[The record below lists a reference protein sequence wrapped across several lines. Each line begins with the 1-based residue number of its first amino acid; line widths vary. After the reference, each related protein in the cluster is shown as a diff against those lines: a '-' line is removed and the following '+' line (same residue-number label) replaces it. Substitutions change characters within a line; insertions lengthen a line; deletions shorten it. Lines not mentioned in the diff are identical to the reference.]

1 MFGGVPGS
9 PRCSSCTA
17 APKTAAYPK
26 TGALSRGGKVRQGH
40 SGGLQPAS
48 QVAGH
53 HLDLQATK
61 DRFSQA
67 IHTLPRHARPLL
79 TLSEARSRIYAFMH
93 AGACAIP
100 GSQSC
105 V

>member
-1 MFGGVPGS
+1 VTLQSPWERVQEPGS
-9 PRCSSCTA
+9 PRCTSCTA
-17 APKTAAYPK
+17 APKTVAYPK
-26 TGALSRGGKVRQGH
+26 TGALSRGSKVRQGH

-67 IHTLPRHARPLL
+67 IHTGS
-79 TLSEARSRIYAFMH
+79 TLIVST
-93 AGACAIP
+93 
-100 GSQSC
+100 
-105 V
+105 

>member
-1 MFGGVPGS
+1 MCILSKRGRFSDPAEPVGARSGAWLAALHLLI
-9 PRCSSCTA
+9 TA
-17 APKTAAYPK
+17 APKTVAYPK
-26 TGALSRGGKVRQGH
+26 TGALSRGSKVRQGH

-67 IHTLPRHARPLL
+67 IHTGS
-79 TLSEARSRIYAFMH
+79 TLIVSTYF
-93 AGACAIP
+93 
-100 GSQSC
+100 
-105 V
+105 